1 MEEWT
6 VWDNQ
11 PNSETAICKDAL
23 SIVNGVTGLGGI
35 CVLEPVEGVCKEGPV
50 R

>member
-23 SIVNGVTGLGGI
+23 SIVNGVTGQGGI
-35 CVLEPVEGVCKEGPV
+35 CVLELVEGVCKEEPV
-50 R
+50 I